1 MYIATID
8 GGTSNTRA
16 FVWHD
21 GVIAGQAKA
30 AVGVRN
36 TAMDGTNQRLQE
48 AVRDTLSEAASM
60 AGITTEDIS
69 LILAAG
75 MLTSN
80 VGLCDIPHVTAPVRL
95 EELARAMVEKNLPA
109 ICRLY
114 KWFVWGA
121 MQLRS
126 GQRFTDKSSWIW
138 I

>member
-8 GGTSNTRA
+8 GGTSNTRV

-80 VGLCDIPHVTAPVRL
+80 VGLCDIPRCNGSGPSR
-95 EELARAMVEKNLPA
+95 RAGPGYGGEKSSCYMPAAYMV
-109 ICRLY
+109 
-114 KWFVWGA
+114 
-121 MQLRS
+121 RS
-126 GQRFTDKSSWIW
+126 GRTQL
-138 I
+138 